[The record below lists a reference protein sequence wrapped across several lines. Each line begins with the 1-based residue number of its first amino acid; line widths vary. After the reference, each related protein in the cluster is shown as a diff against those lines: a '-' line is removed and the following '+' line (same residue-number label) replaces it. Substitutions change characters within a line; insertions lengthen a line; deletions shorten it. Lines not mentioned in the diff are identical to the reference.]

1 MTPIDFEFGF
11 KTLWGLAT
19 AAGWFWVNG
28 ISGRLK
34 DAEKDRADLRR
45 ELHQVKLE
53 YRSKKDA
60 EADQKTMMDFLVRV
74 ENKLDKLADKIDRKA
89 DK

>member
-1 MTPIDFEFGF
+1 MDFEFGF

-28 ISGRLK
+28 ISNRLK
-34 DAEKDRADLRR
+34 DAEKDRADLRK

-60 EADQKTMMDFLVRV
+60 EADQKTMMDFLGRV

>member
-1 MTPIDFEFGF
+1 MSPIDFEFGF

-28 ISGRLK
+28 IASRLK

-60 EADQKTMMDFLVRV
+60 EADQKTMMEFLVRV
-74 ENKLDKLADKIDRKA
+74 ENKLDKLADRIDRKV